1 MRMQDTQQE
10 FWELLETE
18 HTRAALFCHKL
29 TGNRELG
36 EDLYHDALIT
46 AMDRFEA
53 LRDRASFRPWLYRI
67 IVNKFKDTLKRPWWR
82 RRVPLTS
89 AIEQNLRER
98 DPTDRHTARRWL
110 NRAFEAV
117 PAEDQS
123 LVVLFELENW
133 SIAELAT
140 LTGKSENA
148 VKVRLHRT
156 RDKMKK
162 RLQALLSENAEPE
175 HLERD
180 RKPCVVAKPE
190 SD

>member
-1 MRMQDTQQE
+1 MQDTQQE

-46 AMDRFEA
+46 AMDRFDA

-67 IVNKFKDTLKRPWWR
+67 IVNKFKDTVKRPWWR
-82 RRVPLTS
+82 RRVPLTP

-98 DPTDRHTARRWL
+98 DPSDHHTARRWL
-110 NRAFEAV
+110 SRAFEAV

-133 SIAELAT
+133 SIADLAT
-140 LTGKSENA
+140 LTGKSKSA

-162 RLQALLSENAEPE
+162 RLQALLSKDTEPQP
-175 HLERD
+175 
-180 RKPCVVAKPE
+180 RKGDTNPCVVAKPE